1 MAVGDG
7 QGGMGCEC
15 ERAFV
20 GMEVGDGMESVA
32 QGNLASLVFLGALMV
47 VIAFLLLRSQRYFA
61 RQEQM
66 AMPAP
71 EDVES
76 RAPTSRKPAH
86 HLGTSSELVQWEVE
100 MHDMARDLSGQLD
113 SKMSVLEH
121 LIRDADR
128 AAARLEAALA
138 AMQQAGVAP
147 SAPRPPTHEVDRLEP
162 AEPPARP
169 ADQADALK
177 TAGPVNEP
185 PRAAERPPADRR
197 YEEIYMLADYGFAP
211 AEIAHRVS
219 MPIGEIQLILGL
231 RAKR

>member
-1 MAVGDG
+1 
-7 QGGMGCEC
+7 
-15 ERAFV
+15 
-20 GMEVGDGMESVA
+20 MESVA
-32 QGNLASLVFLGALMV
+32 QGNFAPLLFLGALMV

-61 RQEQM
+61 RQERT

-71 EDVES
+71 AIEPC
-76 RAPTSRKPAH
+76 APTSRKPAH

-100 MHDMARDLSGQLD
+100 MHDIARDLSGQLG

-147 SAPRPPTHEVDRLEP
+147 SDPRAPTHEVDRLEP
-162 AEPPARP
+162 SQPPAWP
-169 ADQADALK
+169 ANQADALK

-185 PRAAERPPADRR
+185 PRAAGAAERPPADRR
-197 YEEIYMLADYGFAP
+197 YEEIYLLADYGFAA

-231 RAKR
+231 RAKQ